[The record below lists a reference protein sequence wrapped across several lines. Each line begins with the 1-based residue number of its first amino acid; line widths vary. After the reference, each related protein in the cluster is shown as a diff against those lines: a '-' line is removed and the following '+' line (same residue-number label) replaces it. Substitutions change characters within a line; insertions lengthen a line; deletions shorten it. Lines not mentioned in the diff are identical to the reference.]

1 MSPRAPPRRRT
12 GYRGFTLLVL
22 IALVGSI
29 LLVLIAALV
38 RPYRFQ
44 QLLFL
49 RDLHRQV
56 ARDSVSDHRCVSVC
70 SKVD

>member
-1 MSPRAPPRRRT
+1 M
-12 GYRGFTLLVL
+12 LVL